1 MSQGKLIVLSAV
13 YADEAALKVLRYLV
27 QGPLGDQYRFVVL
40 CAPAQ
45 REVLS
50 SLGVNAESAADQSA
64 IRARLR
70 ALKPAIVQSFSEV
83 DHRAIV
89 HHLWRRPYFMLATH
103 VQASQAIVRGR
114 INHLIYNRLTDLNIF
129 VDAAAMANSGKAG
142 YLHLNAPFLLEQA
155 SVDGDHI
162 SRMFAH
168 AYDSLLHPV
177 RQDIDG
183 DSKKDFSDIRLAYIT
198 HFYCN
203 QNDISS
209 VTRLLER
216 YAAYPEEV
224 RARVQFVIVDDGS
237 PIEYQIPD
245 LPLNLTWL
253 RINQD
258 IRWNQAGARNLG
270 AVYAHADTIMLTDLD
285 HELPLESMRELIA
298 LPSCG
303 KRLYKMWRRDAN
315 GQYEK
320 GHPNLFVMS
329 RGRYMECFGYD
340 EEFAG
345 HYGAE
350 DYRFVKYQKAR
361 GSLQKY
367 LPKRIWCIERQD
379 IDRKRSY
386 HSLVRDHSFNSP
398 IDSRKRHELAHV
410 GNGYGHSRTFLNF
423 TWTVLLD
430 KHLDLVV
437 KRPADSCWKQ
447 RSLLRQILPRF

>member
-1 MSQGKLIVLSAV
+1 MSQGELIVLSAV
-13 YADEAALKVLRYLV
+13 YADDAALEVLRRMV
-27 QGPLGDQYRFVVL
+27 QGPLGQEYRFVVL
-40 CAPAQ
+40 CAPACC
-45 REVLS
+45 ETLS
-50 SLGVNAESAADQSA
+50 GLGADVEPAADRSA

-70 ALKPAIVQSFSEV
+70 VLKPTIVQSFSDA

-89 HHLWRRPYFMLATH
+89 YHLWRHPYYMLATH
-103 VQASQAIVRGR
+103 VRAEQAIPRGR

-129 VDAAAMANSGKAG
+129 LDAAAMANSGKPG

-155 SVDGDHI
+155 SVEGDSV
-162 SRMFAH
+162 SRMLAH
-168 AYDSLLHPV
+168 AYASLLHPV
-177 RQDIDG
+177 RHDID
-183 DSKKDFSDIRLAYIT
+183 DCPKADYSDLRLAYIT

-216 YAAYPEEV
+216 YAAYPEDV

-253 RINQD
+253 RIDQD

-285 HELPLESMRELIA
+285 HELPLESMRQLIA
-298 LPSCG
+298 RPSCG
-303 KRLYKMWRRDAN
+303 KRLYKMWRKDAH
-315 GQYEK
+315 GRYEK
-320 GHPNLFVMS
+320 GHPNLFVLS
-329 RGRYMECFGYD
+329 RGRFIECFGYD
-340 EEFAG
+340 EEYAG
-345 HYGAE
+345 HYGGE

-423 TWTVLLD
+423 TWTVLLERQ
-430 KHLDLVV
+430 LNLAV
-437 KRPADSCWKQ
+437 KRPEDSCWKQ
-447 RSLLRQILPRF
+447 RSLLRQVLPRF